1 MRFNRFSVWEKWKN
15 KWQSDDDDG
24 DDVNVKPSSG
34 LQIWNESIFHTPIS
48 SFKCHAN
55 RHNCALYTF
64 ATQFSHIRDVAVAAS
79 SLALT
84 HILTVEICVN
94 VSPLWKFRMQKK
106 NWRNCTLMMSSNVY
120 DECCMYIYVRLWV
133 HSTTYNMQLNLPL
146 CTAQQ
151 GTSNQ
156 IEFIT
161 HLQARK
167 WWRWAPHA
175 FIVSFYC
182 GIGSQARQEDGEKDT
197 DTANMQA

>member
-1 MRFNRFSVWEKWKN
+1 MRFNRFSVWEKWKD

-55 RHNCALYTF
+55 RHNWMVCALYTF

-106 NWRNCTLMMSSNVY
+106 KLEELYVD
-120 DECCMYIYVRLWV
+120 DELKCVWWVLYVHICEALSTQYYIQY
-133 HSTTYNMQLNLPL
+133 
-146 CTAQQ
+146 A
-151 GTSNQ
+151 
-156 IEFIT
+156 
-161 HLQARK
+161 A
-167 WWRWAPHA
+167 
-175 FIVSFYC
+175 
-182 GIGSQARQEDGEKDT
+182 
-197 DTANMQA
+197 